1 MRVNMTSD
9 STGSGRAYDRCIA
22 IVEVV
27 VAFALV
33 HVSYRAFKHFTA
45 LGRIESD
52 QGLNFSAGAVM
63 ILFTVAVLLICR
75 RSFEQ
80 YGLTLNGWKTSLN
93 IGLFWGLLFAAAAVL
108 VIRVASIHF
117 DPLHPPDVKRSV
129 AATIG
134 ELVNAFLLLWFL
146 SRGGSAV
153 GRIPSWIGLL
163 ILFGL
168 LSAPTVLAVS
178 FHRPVLKATL
188 NSLWLFFGAGFGEE
202 IFFRGYIQSRIN
214 QAFGRP
220 WRWMSVD
227 FGLGL
232 IVSSMLFGFIHVLN
246 TVDYFGG
253 RYDFAWLWWL
263 PNAASG
269 LFFGFLREKTKSVV
283 AGGVYHGLTDVLGSI
298 PALLP

>member
-1 MRVNMTSD
+1 MTSYPGR
-9 STGSGRAYDRCIA
+9 TGSILDRCIA
-22 IVEVV
+22 VVEVV
-27 VAFALV
+27 AVFALV

-45 LGRIESD
+45 IGRLEGD
-52 QGLNFSAGAVM
+52 YGLNFSAGATM
-63 ILFTVAVLLICR
+63 ILFTVAILLICR

-80 YGLTLNGWKTSLN
+80 YGLTLNGWKTSLS
-93 IGLFWGLLFAAAAVL
+93 IGLFWGLLFAVAAVL

-117 DPLHPPDVKRSV
+117 DPLHPPDLKRSV

-134 ELVNAFLLLWFL
+134 ELVNVFLLLWFL
-146 SRGGSAV
+146 LRGGRAL
-153 GRIPSWIGLL
+153 GRIPVWIGLL

-168 LSAPTVLAVS
+168 LLVPTALAVS

-188 NSLWLFFGAGFGEE
+188 NAMWLFFGAGFGEE

-220 WRWMSVD
+220 YRWMNVE
-227 FGLGL
+227 FGVGL
-232 IVSSMLFGFIHVLN
+232 IVSSVLFGSIHVLN
-246 TVDYFGG
+246 TVDYFNG

-263 PNAASG
+263 PSTASG

-283 AGGVYHGLTDVLGSI
+283 AGGVYHGLTDMLASI